1 VQLVN
6 GGGLVR
12 PVVALWMGLAL
23 MVVAWSAVT
32 PLGQG
37 PDEPAHYVKALA
49 AGRGHAH
56 GAEPKLANVDTLIRV
71 IKSRRS
77 TDDHAAQV
85 RALRFVD
92 DASGAFALPNR
103 LVPQVTCF
111 PNVLHR
117 ADPRRPADCSTT
129 YSDVGGSVGA
139 YTSYVAAYP
148 PYVYVPPGLVSRA
161 AGDDHGEAA
170 YWLAR
175 AVFALAA
182 LALVGL
188 ALLMLWEDDV
198 GVLSLAGP
206 LVALTPMSLWS
217 FAVFNSSGL
226 EIAAALCWIAGLL
239 RLLRRPPSP
248 GWVWAATAAGGVVL
262 ATARPSGPLFVLLA
276 PLCIALVFGW
286 PRLREA
292 ARDGARDAVLAA
304 IAVVTGVAAA
314 LYWQRYMPGYSLG
327 AGTLGDSVGPA
338 IEGLPRALRESV
350 GRFAGD
356 YFVPVYLAAAW
367 GLLLAA
373 LVGAAA
379 FLDRERRTRL
389 LLLVLAC
396 AVYAVAYA
404 TAYLTSGFDEFYG
417 RYLLPGLAVLPL
429 CAGAILAERVD
440 PVQRHRLALA
450 LIVPTAVLQL
460 LTWWLEARRL
470 AVGSD
475 GPFFF
480 LGDAGWTPPGG
491 WLVWVAVFLAGAVA
505 TASAPVSRR
514 LAALSR

>member
-1 VQLVN
+1 MVS

-12 PVVALWMGLAL
+12 PVVALWTGLAL

-56 GAEPKLANVDTLIRV
+56 GADPKLANVDTLIRV
-71 IKSRRS
+71 IRSRRS
-77 TDDHAAQV
+77 TDDHATQV
-85 RALRFVD
+85 RALRFVA

-111 PNVLHR
+111 PNIFHR
-117 ADPRRPADCSTT
+117 ADPRQPADCSTT
-129 YSDVGGSVGA
+129 YSNAGGSLGA

-148 PYVYVPPGLVSRA
+148 PYVYVAPGLVSRA
-161 AGDDHGEAA
+161 AGDDHGETA

-175 AVFALAA
+175 AVFIVAA

-188 ALLMLWEDDV
+188 ALAMLWDADV
-198 GVLSLAGP
+198 GALSLAGAM
-206 LVALTPMSLWS
+206 VALTPMSLWS
-217 FAVFNSSGL
+217 FAVFNTSGL
-226 EIAAALCWIAGLL
+226 EIAAALCWTAGLL
-239 RLLRRPPSP
+239 RLARRPPSP
-248 GWVWAATAAGGVVL
+248 RWIWAATAAGGVVL
-262 ATARPSGPLFVLLA
+262 ASARPSGPLFVLLA
-276 PLCIALVFGW
+276 PLCIAVVFGW
-286 PRLREA
+286 PRLRDA
-292 ARDGARDAVLAA
+292 VRGGARDALLAA
-304 IAVVTGVAAA
+304 VVVGIAVAAA

-327 AGTLGDSVGPA
+327 ASTLVDSIGPA
-338 IEGLPRALRESV
+338 LEGLPRALRESV

-389 LLLVLAC
+389 LLLGLVC
-396 AVYAVAYA
+396 AVYVVAYA

-417 RYLLPGLAVLPL
+417 RYLLPGLAALPL
-429 CAGAILAERVD
+429 CAGTILAERVE

-460 LTWWLEARRL
+460 LIWWLEARRL

-491 WLVWVAVFLAGAVA
+491 WALWFAVFLAGAVA